1 MNLTSVSYRSTL
13 LSVPA
18 VATRVP
24 SQARAVRTRA
34 LLLDAARREF
44 SVRGYAATTSK
55 SIADRA
61 KVATGSFYQYFTS
74 KDVVLRELAA
84 ARLATIA
91 TRSLALLE
99 HEPGDLATSSRAE
112 VIAIARTRLGA
123 VVAMVT
129 DLHRE
134 DPALHGV
141 MTERR
146 HADPELDA
154 LWTAGE
160 HTLVQRIATLLERW
174 HATPDPLAL
183 AFVLFGMVEGSVHA
197 HVLGTP
203 VVSDE
208 RFTAALV
215 DALLRI
221 IHPVLPQ

>member
-1 MNLTSVSYRSTL
+1 MPT
-13 LSVPA
+13 A
-18 VATRVP
+18 ATARVP
-24 SQARAVRTRA
+24 SQPRAVRTRA

-61 KVATGSFYQYFTS
+61 KVATGSFYQYFAS
-74 KDVVLRELAA
+74 KDVVLRELAQT
-84 ARLATIA
+84 RLTAIA
-91 TRSLALLE
+91 SRSLELLDAQPETLSTSREDLLAL
-99 HEPGDLATSSRAE
+99 
-112 VIAIARTRLGA
+112 ARTRLGA

-129 DLHRE
+129 ELHRE
-134 DPALHGV
+134 DPALHAV

-154 LWTAGE
+154 IWTTGE
-160 HTLVQRIATLLERW
+160 QALVQRIATLLERW
-174 HATPDPLAL
+174 RASPDPLAL

-208 RFTAALV
+208 RFSAALV
-215 DALLRI
+215 DALLRV

>member
-1 MNLTSVSYRSTL
+1 MPIQAPR
-13 LSVPA
+13 VPA
-18 VATRVP
+18 LAARVP
-24 SQARAVRTRA
+24 SQQRAVRTRS

-61 KVATGSFYQYFTS
+61 KVATGSFYQYFAS

-84 ARLATIA
+84 TRLGAIA
-91 TRSLALLE
+91 SRSLGLLDADPLEVANAAPDAALAL
-99 HEPGDLATSSRAE
+99 
-112 VIAIARTRLGA
+112 ARTRLSA

-129 DLHRE
+129 ELHRE

-154 LWTAGE
+154 IWTTGE
-160 HTLVQRIATLLERW
+160 HTLVHRVAVLLERW
-174 HATPDPLAL
+174 GTANDPLAL
-183 AFVLFGMVEGSVHA
+183 AFVLFGMVEGSIHA

-203 VVSDE
+203 LVSDD

-215 DALLRI
+215 DALVRVV
-221 IHPVLPQ
+221 HPQLQ

>member
-1 MNLTSVSYRSTL
+1 MPIQAPP
-13 LSVPA
+13 VPA
-18 VATRVP
+18 LAARVP
-24 SQARAVRTRA
+24 SQQRAVRTRS

-61 KVATGSFYQYFTS
+61 KVATGSFYQYFAS

-84 ARLATIA
+84 TRLGAIA
-91 TRSLALLE
+91 SRSLGLLDADPLEVANAAPDAALAL
-99 HEPGDLATSSRAE
+99 
-112 VIAIARTRLGA
+112 ARTRLSA

-129 DLHRE
+129 ELHRE

-141 MTERR
+141 MIERR

-154 LWTAGE
+154 IWTTGE
-160 HTLVQRIATLLERW
+160 HTLVHRVAVLLERW
-174 HATPDPLAL
+174 GTANDPLAL
-183 AFVLFGMVEGSVHA
+183 AFVLFGMVEGSIHA

-203 VVSDE
+203 LVSDD

-215 DALLRI
+215 DALVRVV
-221 IHPVLPQ
+221 HPQLQ